1 MLKPLRGALAGWHP
15 SGAAGAHDDPVA
27 FLTERWTEIVGNDVA
42 RHSMPSQ
49 IVGDALLV
57 VARSGA
63 WSQQLTFLEARILEA
78 VLARF
83 PHARISRLRFRVG
96 LLNARAERPQAAA
109 RTQAGAAPRAASA
122 AERRPSVSAEAAVA
136 RFREDVVR
144 RERAKRSAG
153 WKECSGCGAL
163 IAPGFKARCAACAS
177 TMADD
182 RDRRVARFLYDT
194 PFLGYAGAAAVVEDL
209 APAEYEAIRRRTL
222 RRWWEI
228 LARAG
233 REGRLSRGGREPL
246 IAGSY
251 VLLKSGLRPEHV
263 TPAILRNEL
272 GDDIYTLI
280 YGTETAN
287 GTNVQ

>member
-1 MLKPLRGALAGWHP
+1 MLRPLSGALAGWQP
-15 SGAAGAHDDPVA
+15 GRSAGASEDPVA
-27 FLTERWTEIVGNDVA
+27 FLTERWSEIVGADVA

-57 VARSGA
+57 VTRSGA
-63 WSQQLTFLEARILEA
+63 WSQQLTFLEERILQAVLMRFPNARIA
-78 VLARF
+78 
-83 PHARISRLRFRVG
+83 RLRFRVG
-96 LLNARAERPQAAA
+96 PLNARAQARPPAA
-109 RTQAGAAPRAASA
+109 RPRVPMPAAPAGVN
-122 AERRPSVSAEAAVA
+122 RRPSVSAEAAIA
-136 RFREDVVR
+136 RFRSDVIE

-177 TMADD
+177 TAADD

-246 IAGSY
+246 LAGSY

-280 YGTETAN
+280 YGTETAS

>member
-1 MLKPLRGALAGWHP
+1 
-15 SGAAGAHDDPVA
+15 
-27 FLTERWTEIVGNDVA
+27 
-42 RHSMPSQ
+42 
-49 IVGDALLV
+49 
-57 VARSGA
+57 
-63 WSQQLTFLEARILEA
+63 
-78 VLARF
+78 
-83 PHARISRLRFRVG
+83 
-96 LLNARAERPQAAA
+96 
-109 RTQAGAAPRAASA
+109 
-122 AERRPSVSAEAAVA
+122 
-136 RFREDVVR
+136 
-144 RERAKRSAG
+144 
-153 WKECSGCGAL
+153 
-163 IAPGFKARCAACAS
+163 
-177 TMADD
+177 MADE

-233 REGRLSRGGREPL
+233 REGRLARGGREPL

-287 GTNVQ
+287 AANVQ